1 MRAHNLYRYSHTIGF
16 YGLGGR
22 GFNNPVD
29 VAIRRDGMLYV
40 LNRAGTEIDVRMGY
54 KRVSMCTLAEEY
66 HGDFSSGGTG
76 DGQIMWPVAM
86 ALDAEENV
94 YISDEALQ
102 CISIFDTQGTFLTRW
117 GRQGSGD
124 GEFDRPAG
132 LAFDHQQNLLVV
144 DSRNNRIQKYT
155 KDGTFLSA
163 WGKGGQG
170 PGELNLPWGLALDQA
185 GNVYVADWRN
195 DRIQKFDA
203 TGHYL
208 ASWGTSGQGSGE
220 FNRPSGVAVDREA
233 IYVADWGNERPDPRS

>member
-102 CISIFDTQGTFLTRW
+102 RISIFDTAGHLP
-117 GRQGSGD
+117 RQVG
-124 GEFDRPAG
+124 PAG
-132 LAFDHQQNLLVV
+132 Q
-144 DSRNNRIQKYT
+144 
-155 KDGTFLSA
+155 
-163 WGKGGQG
+163 W
-170 PGELNLPWGLALDQA
+170 
-185 GNVYVADWRN
+185 
-195 DRIQKFDA
+195 
-203 TGHYL
+203 
-208 ASWGTSGQGSGE
+208 
-220 FNRPSGVAVDREA
+220 
-233 IYVADWGNERPDPRS
+233 